1 MLLIWSA
8 IMGGIF
14 FANTSIFVLLG
25 RFPNSYYPVRWL
37 GVALMIFGIVFRLL
51 AIKTLG
57 EYFRVNVVTSDD
69 QRLVKTGFY
78 RIIRHPAYSGSLV
91 TCLGMGLALGSW
103 GSLAILV
110 IPVSLAYHFRMRV
123 EEKALLNRFGDDYKN
138 YMKKTYRLIPYL
150 Y

>member
-1 MLLIWSA
+1 
-8 IMGGIF
+8 
-14 FANTSIFVLLG
+14 
-25 RFPNSYYPVRWL
+25 
-37 GVALMIFGIVFRLL
+37 MIFGIVFRLL